1 MVGWPLPSAD
11 KRTVDTEMKELIK
24 KVFQKLTKENIN
36 STYRLGRRAM
46 RWVMQVTEG
55 YHWLITF
62 SVFSGVFGV
71 GMSLVNVAMSKW
83 IIDVATGAQDGNI
96 WLVAFI
102 VVLSFVLGMA
112 VKLIS
117 PWIFGKINMRIS
129 IRMQNSLSDALMM
142 CSWKGAKKW
151 HTGDLLTRIGSDASE
166 VLGMGMG
173 ILPNLLVTS
182 LQLISSFIYLWFLE
196 PRLAWFILAATPLV
210 LVSKIYFKK
219 VRELSRAQKQM
230 SSEMGT
236 VMQENLSQ
244 RVLVRSLGATDYRK
258 KKLHDTQEKLY
269 KLGMEQIKFSTFT
282 QGVMGVTFGGG
293 YLCAFLWGIFQLHAH
308 EITFGT
314 MTAFLQLVGQVQG
327 PFLGLIAIP
336 PSLVRGWTSVERLMA
351 LFEDVEPDEHPLY
364 IDKPLTLE
372 FNNVTFGYEKDQ
384 HVLNGFTVTFRPGTS
399 TAIAGP
405 TGAGKTTIIRL
416 MLALVKPDKGTL
428 TLLTDDGKSYPV
440 ASDMR
445 INFMY
450 VPQGNTLLSGSIRE
464 NLWLGNPSATDED
477 LNEVLRLACA
487 EYVFDLPDGLDTKV
501 GEHGYGLSE
510 GQAQRLAIAR
520 ALLRPGSIWLF
531 DEASSALD
539 TDTTKRLMKNLLEV
553 GKDSTLI
560 FVTHDPRLMEACD
573 TVIKIGVEE

>member
-1 MVGWPLPSAD
+1 
-11 KRTVDTEMKELIK
+11 MKELLRKI
-24 KVFQKLTKENIN
+24 VSKLTRENLKSN
-36 STYRLGRRAM
+36 YQLGRRAM
-46 RWVMQVTEG
+46 RWVLQVTDG

-62 SVFSGVFGV
+62 SIFSGVFGV
-71 GMSLVNVAMSKW
+71 AMSLVNVAMSKW
-83 IIDVATGAQDGNI
+83 IIDVATGAQEGNI

-182 LQLISSFIYLWFLE
+182 LQLISSFFYLWYLE

-210 LVSKIYFKK
+210 LVSKIYFRK

-230 SSEMGT
+230 NSEMGT

-293 YLCAFLWGIFQLHAH
+293 YLCAFLWGIFQLHSH

-327 PFLGLIAIP
+327 PFLGLISIP

-351 LFEDVEPDEHPLY
+351 LFEDVEPDEHPLL
-364 IDKPLTLE
+364 IEETPLTL
-372 FNNVTFGYEKDQ
+372 TFDEVSFAYEEDQ
-384 HVLNGFTVTFRPGTS
+384 PVLNNFSATFKPGTS

-405 TGAGKTTIIRL
+405 TGAGKTTLIRL
-416 MLALVKPDKGTL
+416 MLALIKPDKGRLTL
-428 TLLTDDGKSYPV
+428 TDATGREYSV
-440 ASDMR
+440 GADMR

-464 NLWLGNPSATDED
+464 NLWLGQPGAPDSE
-477 LNEVLRLACA
+477 LERVLRLACA
-487 EYVFDLPDGLDTKV
+487 DYVFELPDGLDTKV

-510 GQAQRLAIAR
+510 GQAQRLSIAR

-539 TDTTKRLMKNLLEV
+539 NETTTRLMKNLLEV

-560 FVTHDPRLMEACD
+560 FVTHDQRLMSVCD
-573 TVIKIGVEE
+573 ILIKLQE

>member
-1 MVGWPLPSAD
+1 
-11 KRTVDTEMKELIK
+11 MKELLLKILR
-24 KVFQKLTKENIN
+24 KLTKENIS
-36 STYRLGRRAM
+36 STYRLARRAM
-46 RWVMQVTEG
+46 RWVLQVTEG

-62 SVFSGVFGV
+62 SIFSGVFGV
-71 GMSLVNVAMSKW
+71 AMSLVNVAMSKW
-83 IIDVATGAQDGNI
+83 IIDVATGAQEGNI
-96 WLVAFI
+96 WLVAAI
-102 VVLSFVLGMA
+102 VVVSFVFGMA
-112 VKLIS
+112 VKLVS

-182 LQLISSFIYLWFLE
+182 LQLVGSFCYLWYLE

-219 VRELSRAQKQM
+219 VRELSRAQKEM
-230 SSEMGT
+230 NSEMGT

-269 KLGMEQIKFSTFT
+269 KLGMEQIKFSTFS
-282 QGVMGVTFGGG
+282 QGVMGFTFGGG

-327 PFLGLIAIP
+327 PFMGLIAIP

-364 IDKPLTLE
+364 VDKPLTLV
-372 FNNVTFGYEKDQ
+372 FDNVTFGYEDDQ
-384 HVLNGFTVTFRPGTS
+384 RVLDGFSATFRPGTS

-416 MLALVKPDKGTL
+416 MLALINPDKGRMTL
-428 TLLTDDGKSYPV
+428 TTDDGDEYPV
-440 ASDMR
+440 APDMR

-464 NLWLGNPSATDED
+464 NLWLGRPGAADAE
-477 LNEVLRLACA
+477 LVEVLRLACA
-487 EYVFDLPDGLDTKV
+487 EYVFDLPEGLDTKV

-539 TDTTKRLMKNLLEV
+539 TETTKRLMKNLLEV

-560 FVTHDPRLMEACD
+560 FVTHDPRLMDACD
-573 TVIKIGVEE
+573 TVINIGKE

>member
-1 MVGWPLPSAD
+1 
-11 KRTVDTEMKELIK
+11 MKELLRKIRN
-24 KVFQKLTKENIN
+24 KLTKDKLRNN
-36 STYRLGRRAM
+36 YQLGRRAM
-46 RWVMQVTEG
+46 RWVLQVTEG
-55 YHWLITF
+55 YHWLIAF
-62 SVFSGVFGV
+62 SIFSGVFGV
-71 GMSLVNVAMSKW
+71 VMSLVNVAMSKW
-83 IIDVATGAQDGNI
+83 IIDVATGAQEGNI
-96 WLVAFI
+96 WLVATI
-102 VVLSFVLGMA
+102 VVFSFLLGMA

-142 CSWKGAKKW
+142 CSWKGAGKW

-173 ILPNLLVTS
+173 ILPNLLVTT
-182 LQLISSFIYLWFLE
+182 LQLVGSFCYLWVLE

-210 LVSKIYFKK
+210 LLSKIYFRK

-244 RVLVRSLGATDYRK
+244 RILVRSLGATNYRK
-258 KKLHDTQEKLY
+258 QKLHDTQEKLY

-282 QGVMGVTFGGG
+282 QGVMGFTFGGG

-327 PFLGLIAIP
+327 PFLGLISIP

-351 LFEDVEPDEHPLY
+351 LFEDVEPDEHPVY
-364 IDKPLTLE
+364 IDQPLTLT
-372 FNNVTFGYEKDQ
+372 FRNVSFGYEEGES
-384 HVLNGFTVTFRPGTS
+384 VLHNFSACFRPGSS
-399 TAIAGP
+399 TAIVGP
-405 TGAGKTTIIRL
+405 TGAGKTTLIRL
-416 MLALVKPDKGTL
+416 MLALIAPEQGKMEL
-428 TLLTDDGKSYPV
+428 TTADGKTYPV
-440 ASDMR
+440 VPDMR

-464 NLWLGNPSATDED
+464 NLRLGNPGASDEA
-477 LNEVLRLACA
+477 LKEVVRLACA
-487 EYVFDLPDGLDTKV
+487 EFVFSLPEGLDTPV

-520 ALLRPGSIWLF
+520 ALLRPGNIWLF

-539 TDTTKRLMKNLLEV
+539 TDTTARLMENLLQL
-553 GKDSTLI
+553 GKANTLI
-560 FVTHDPRLMEACD
+560 FVTHDPRLVEKCD
-573 TVIKIGVEE
+573 HVIQIRESI

>member
-1 MVGWPLPSAD
+1 M
-11 KRTVDTEMKELIK
+11 KRLLEKFLQGLTRE
-24 KVFQKLTKENIN
+24 KL
-36 STYRLGRRAM
+36 SHTYQLGRRAF

-62 SVFSGVFGV
+62 SIFSGIFGV
-71 GMSLVNVAMSKW
+71 AMSLVNVAMSKW
-83 IIDVATGAQDGNI
+83 IIDVATGAQEGNI
-96 WLVAFI
+96 YLVASI
-102 VVLSFVLGMA
+102 VVLSFLLGMGI
-112 VKLIS
+112 KLIS

-142 CSWKGAKKW
+142 CSWKGAGKW

-173 ILPNLLVTS
+173 ILPNLLVTT
-182 LQLISSFIYLWFLE
+182 LQLTASFCYLWILE
-196 PRLAWFILAATPLV
+196 PRLAWFILAVTPLV
-210 LVSKIYFKK
+210 LLSKVYFRK

-236 VMQENLSQ
+236 VMQENLSK
-244 RVLVRSLGATDYRK
+244 RILVRSLGATDYRK
-258 KKLHDTQEKLY
+258 QKLHDTQEKLF

-282 QGVMGVTFGGG
+282 QGVMGFTFGGG
-293 YLCAFLWGIFQLHAH
+293 YLCAFLWGIFQLHNH

-327 PFLGLIAIP
+327 PFLGLISIP

-351 LFEDVEPDEHPLY
+351 LFEDVEPDEHPVY
-364 IDKPLTLE
+364 IDKPLTLT
-372 FNNVTFGYEKDQ
+372 FSHVSFGYEEGQSVVHD
-384 HVLNGFTVTFRPGTS
+384 FSAIFRPSTS

-416 MLALVKPDKGTL
+416 MLALINPEEGKIELSTA
-428 TLLTDDGKSYPV
+428 DGRSFPV

-464 NLWLGNPSATDED
+464 NLWLGAPGASDAMLE
-477 LNEVLRLACA
+477 EVIRLACA
-487 EYVFDLPDGLDTKV
+487 EFVFDLPEGLNTPV

-510 GQAQRLAIAR
+510 GQAQRIAIAR
-520 ALLRPGSIWLF
+520 ALLRPGSIWLL

-539 TDTTKRLMKNLLEV
+539 TETTSRLMNNLLRA
-553 GKDSTLI
+553 GKDNTLI
-560 FVTHDPRLMEACD
+560 FITHDPRLIEKCD
-573 TVIKIGVEE
+573 HVIHIGQSE